1 MQPLPSPIH
10 LRQLKNQSK
19 DLRDACR
26 AGQAEALARLYQ
38 HHPQHSPQATRIVN
52 LADVQLVIAREHGY
66 DSWLRLVAAAEQSHK
81 PTSAFDDFVGV
92 SCVATETRR
101 LLASASV
108 SSKPVL
114 LIGERGTGKRTCARL
129 LHEAGPQSGDPLQ
142 QLTCSGNETIVES
155 NLFGH
160 EVDAFTGAR
169 ASLDGLLQTG
179 DGGSLLLDEVEHLGV
194 DTQIRMQTY
203 LDVGRFRRLGAA
215 AETSSD
221 VRVIASTSSATLD
234 SLQRVLREDLFYQ
247 LSVLVVALP
256 PLRDRPEDVMSLVQH
271 FARQEIAEGAP
282 QTTPPKFLPAAM
294 TALVEYAWPGNV
306 RQLRNTVERAVI
318 TSDGTSIGVDQL
330 QLPAVVDLV

>member
-26 AGQAEALARLYQ
+26 AGQTDALARLYQ
-38 HHPQHSPQATRIVN
+38 HHPQHSPQATRT
-52 LADVQLVIAREHGY
+52 LSLQDVQLVIAREQVY
-66 DSWLRLVAAAEQSHK
+66 DSWPRLVAAAEQAHK
-81 PTSAFDDFVGV
+81 PTSPFDDFVGV
-92 SCVATETRR
+92 SAVADETRR

-114 LIGERGTGKRTCARL
+114 LIGEPGTGKRTCARL
-129 LHEAGPQSGDPLQ
+129 LHEAGSRSSHLLQ
-142 QLTCSGNETIVES
+142 QLTCSGNETLVES

-179 DGGSLLLDEVEHLGV
+179 DGGSLLLDDVEQLGAEA
-194 DTQIRMQTY
+194 QIKMQSY
-203 LDVGRFRRLGAA
+203 LDLGRFRRLGAA
-215 AETSSD
+215 AELSSD
-221 VRVIASTSSATLD
+221 VRVIAATSSATLE

-247 LSVLVVALP
+247 LTVLVVELP
-256 PLRDRPEDVMSLVQH
+256 PLRDRPEDIEPLVQH
-271 FARQEIAEGAP
+271 FATQAIDEVAP
-282 QTTPPKFLPAAM
+282 RIERPKFLPAAM
-294 TALVEYAWPGNV
+294 TALREHPWPGNV

-318 TSDGTSIGVDQL
+318 TSDGTSIGADQL
-330 QLPAVVDLV
+330 QLSAVVDLV